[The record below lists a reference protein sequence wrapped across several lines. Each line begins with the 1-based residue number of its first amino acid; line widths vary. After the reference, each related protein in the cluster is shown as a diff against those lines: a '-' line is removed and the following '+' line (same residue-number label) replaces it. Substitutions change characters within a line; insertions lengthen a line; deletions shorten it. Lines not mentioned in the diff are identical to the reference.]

1 MIQGMYIAIFALVN
15 ITMVGLE
22 CGCFC
27 VHANNDVEIIP
38 KSPGLPNLKRKDTTE
53 KLC

>member
-22 CGCFC
+22 CGCYVFMLTMML
-27 VHANNDVEIIP
+27 
-38 KSPGLPNLKRKDTTE
+38 KSFPNL
-53 KLC
+53 LAYQI